1 MVLAMAIVCAV
12 GVAAA
17 AQDRPSTQAPDS
29 PRSPSGLRP
38 VRVQITGQTGQ
49 LRVRAD
55 GPIYV
60 LNEDGVRVDA
70 IRATGWQTIEHRAMG
85 EVQLAGKLRSTPFV
99 LEAEAA
105 RAIAVSIVQSGQWS
119 EERRYPGTLELRANG
134 DDLAVINL
142 IDIEQYVA
150 CVVANEVWPTFQT
163 EAYRAQAVVAR
174 TYVLYQMM
182 RRSSSTYDVSAAQ
195 GAQVYRGLREDV
207 VGERAEEAAR
217 FTRGI
222 ALTYPRDGADRIFC
236 AYYSAAC
243 GGMSQSADIFG
254 EEGTIPPL
262 AGGVRCD
269 YCAIAPGDTYRWGP
283 VQMKLTEV
291 RDKIVR
297 RYPELRAL
305 GGFRAIEIADRT
317 ATGRP
322 LHLRLHGAGGR
333 SEDILAERFR
343 LAVGPSTLKSTDFQI
358 ECNDRYVVFSNGR
371 GFGHGLG
378 LCQWGM
384 EGQARQGRRV
394 GEILRF
400 YFPGAKLTRVY

>member
-1 MVLAMAIVCAV
+1 MIFSDLKQYNTEKILKMSLLHDLAESVIGDLTPGEISKIKKAELENITMKNILENLPPNLAEYYSNIWNEYQDNQTEESILVHEFDRLDMVF
-12 GVAAA
+12 
-17 AQDRPSTQAPDS
+17 QAKKYS
-29 PRSPSGLRP
+29 ESG
-38 VRVQITGQTGQ
+38 
-49 LRVRAD
+49 
-55 GPIYV
+55 
-60 LNEDGVRVDA
+60 
-70 IRATGWQTIEHRAMG
+70 H
-85 EVQLAGKLRSTPFV
+85 S
-99 LEAEAA
+99 
-105 RAIAVSIVQSGQWS
+105 
-119 EERRYPGTLELRANG
+119 TLELRAGHG
-134 DDLAVINL
+134 DLGVTNQV
-142 IDIEQYVA
+142 DIEQYVA

-182 RRSSSTYDVSAAQ
+182 RRSSSSYDVSAAQ
-195 GAQVYRGLREDV
+195 GSQVYRGLREDV
-207 VGERAEEAAR
+207 VGDRAEEAAL
-217 FTRGI
+217 FTRGL
-222 ALTYPRDGADRIFC
+222 ALTYPRDGVDKIFC
-236 AYYSAAC
+236 SYYSAAC
-243 GGMSQSADIFG
+243 GGISQAANIFG
-254 EEGTIPPL
+254 AEGAISPL

-283 VQMKLTEV
+283 VTMKLTEV

-297 RYPELRAL
+297 RYPDLRAL
-305 GGFRAIEIADRT
+305 GGFRAIEVADRG

-322 LHLRLHGAGGR
+322 LNLRLHGAGGK

-358 ECNDRYVVFSNGR
+358 ECTDRQVIFKNGR

-384 EGQARQGRRV
+384 EGQARQGRRA

>member
-1 MVLAMAIVCAV
+1 MLLAVAIACTAPVAAV
-12 GVAAA
+12 GQPAPA
-17 AQDRPSTQAPDS
+17 TQAPDA
-29 PRSPSGLRP
+29 PLPTSGLRP
-38 VRVQITGQTGQ
+38 VRVQIAAQIEQ
-49 LRVRAD
+49 LRVRTD

-60 LNEDGVRVDA
+60 LNEDGVRIDA
-70 IRATGWQTIEHRAMG
+70 INASGWQTLELRASG
-85 EVQLAGKLRSTPFV
+85 EVRLAGKARSTPFV
-99 LEAEAA
+99 LEAEAG
-105 RAIAVSIVQSGQWS
+105 RAIAVSIRQGETWS
-119 EERRYPGTLELRANG
+119 DEQRYPGTLELRASDG
-134 DDLAVINL
+134 DLVVINL
-142 IDIEQYVA
+142 VDIEQYVA
-150 CVVANEVWPTFQT
+150 CVVADEVWPTFQT

-182 RRSSSTYDVSAAQ
+182 RRSASLYDVSAAQ
-195 GAQVYRGLREDV
+195 GAQVYRGLREDI

-217 FTRGI
+217 YTSGI
-222 ALTYPRDGADRIFC
+222 ALTYSRDGADRIFC
-236 AYYSAAC
+236 TYYSAAC

-254 EEGTIPPL
+254 EEGTIRPL

-283 VQMKLTEV
+283 VQMKLTDV
-291 RDKIVR
+291 RDRIVR
-297 RYPELRAL
+297 RYPDLRAL
-305 GGFRAIEIADRT
+305 GGLRAIEIADRT

-322 LHLRLHGAGGR
+322 LHLRLHGADGR
-333 SEDILAERFR
+333 SEDVLAERFR

-358 ECNDRYVVFSNGR
+358 ECTDRYVIFKNGR

-384 EGQARQGRRV
+384 EGQARQGRRA